1 MCGKLSEK
9 PTKYQFREFYKFPEI
24 PVFVIVVK
32 RCNALGVSYSKGEW
46 VLVEIIHF
54 CLHLGTLQ
62 ALKKYIN
69 ACGLLK
75 TAYWRICL
83 FYAFRKRSVHS
94 IQRLKGVTS
103 LSLMPDSI
111 TRSQNTANEPSRK
124 LYISVR
130 SDLCKRPLL
139 RRR

>member
-1 MCGKLSEK
+1 MCGKLSGK
-9 PTKYQFREFYKFPEI
+9 PTKYQFRELYKFPEI
-24 PVFVIVVK
+24 PVFVVVVK
-32 RCNALGVSYSKGEW
+32 RCNALGISHGEGER
-46 VLVEIIHF
+46 VLVKIVHF

-75 TAYWRICL
+75 TACWRICL

-94 IQRLKGVTS
+94 IQRLKSMTS

-111 TRSQNTANEPSRK
+111 TRSQKIAREASRK

-130 SDLCKRPLL
+130 SDLYKRPLL